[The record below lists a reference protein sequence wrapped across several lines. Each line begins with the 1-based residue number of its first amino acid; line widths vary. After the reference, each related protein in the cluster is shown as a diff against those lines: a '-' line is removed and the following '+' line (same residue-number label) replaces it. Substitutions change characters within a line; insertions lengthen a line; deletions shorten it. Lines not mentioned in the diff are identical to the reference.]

1 MKIYLKKVLI
11 AGFCHGVLPMAFVD
25 WCFNQFKLGGA

>member
-11 AGFCHGVLPMAFVD
+11 AGFCYDVLPMAFVD
-25 WCFNQFKLGGA
+25 WCFIRFSLGGL